1 MLCRWLL
8 PVDIELFG
16 QLAPDLPRR
25 QTLLLER
32 PMTVREVAILLGVEP
47 DRVGL
52 IAINGVQGEMED
64 PVPPDGRLCF
74 FPPMSGG

>member
-1 MLCRWLL
+1 M
-8 PVDIELFG
+8 DIELFG
-16 QLAPDLPRR
+16 QLAPGVPRR

-32 PMTVREVAILLGVEP
+32 PMTVKEVAILLGVEP

-52 IAINGVQGEMED
+52 VAINGVQSEMED
-64 PVPPDGRLCF
+64 PVPPGGRLCF

>member
-1 MLCRWLL
+1 
-8 PVDIELFG
+8 VDIELFG
-16 QLAPDLPRR
+16 QLASGVPRH

-32 PMTVREVAILLGVEP
+32 PMTVKEVATLLGVEP

-52 IAINGVQGEMED
+52 IAVNGVQSEMED

-74 FPPMSGG
+74 FPPISGG

>member
-1 MLCRWLL
+1 M
-8 PVDIELFG
+8 DIELFG
-16 QLAPDLPRR
+16 QLAPGVPRR

-32 PMTVREVAILLGVEP
+32 PMTVKEVAILLGVEP

-52 IAINGVQGEMED
+52 IAVNGVQSEMED

-74 FPPMSGG
+74 FPPISGG